1 MTIDSYNIESVLK
14 LKLLKVEGNLNLPRR
29 KSILREPGVAA
40 GDIVF
45 DEDRIQV
52 FLYGKFATTALV
64 GATADALK
72 TILQTAQ
79 VHTFVIPEHDISVT
93 GVVKEGFKTEIRR
106 KIIRISFTIHV
117 TE

>member
-14 LKLLKVEGNLNLPRR
+14 LKLLKAEGHLNLPRR
-29 KSILREPGVAA
+29 KSILREPGMSA

-45 DEDRIQV
+45 EEDTIQV
-52 FLYGKFATTALV
+52 QLYGKFATTAIV
-64 GATADALK
+64 GATAEALK

-79 VHTFVIPEHDISVT
+79 VHTFTIPEHDIAVS
-93 GVVKEGFKTEIRR
+93 GVVKEGFRTEVRR
-106 KIIRISFTIHV
+106 KVIRISFTIHV